1 MSGLIGRRGPLS
13 VAPLGITHGVDHV
26 VVPGAAAPEGLWRQ
40 AFEMHAEFCEQ
51 SGGSGIFGGE
61 LAKNPM
67 AAETFDEIGDE
78 CMSRFMRKASA
89 LVFRSQCK
97 ADFCHATVFVE
108 PNIQI
113 TNELAVVFD
122 ADIAWFAGNDI
133 GPSRHPGDQT
143 VDSFARYRKLPIL
156 KFCDFWVIAILGDDI
171 DVLLDQASQEEPISA
186 KGIDSPHLTRL
197 TAR

>member
-1 MSGLIGRRGPLS
+1 
-13 VAPLGITHGVDHV
+13 
-26 VVPGAAAPEGLWRQ
+26 
-40 AFEMHAEFCEQ
+40 MHAEFCEQ

-78 CMSRFMRKASA
+78 CMRRFMRKASA
-89 LVFRSQCK
+89 LVFRSQCE
-97 ADFCHATVFVE
+97 ADFCHAPVFVE
-108 PNIQI
+108 PDIQI

-122 ADIAWFAGNDI
+122 ADIARFAGNDI
-133 GPSRHPGDQT
+133 GPSRHPGDLT

-156 KFCDFWVIAILGDDI
+156 KFSDFWVIAILGDDI

-186 KGIDSPHLTRL
+186 KG
-197 TAR
+197 

>member
-1 MSGLIGRRGPLS
+1 MPSFASR
-13 VAPLGITHGVDHV
+13 
-26 VVPGAAAPEGLWRQ
+26 AADR
-40 AFEMHAEFCEQ
+40 AF
-51 SGGSGIFGGE
+51 FGGE

-89 LVFRSQCK
+89 LVFRSQYE
-97 ADFCHATVFVE
+97 ADFCHATVFIE
-108 PNIQI
+108 PDIQI
-113 TNELAVVFD
+113 TDELAVVFD

-133 GPSRHPGDQT
+133 GPSRHPGDLT

-186 KGIDSPHLTRL
+186 KGIGSPHLTRL